1 MAKVT
6 KIKYFTEEKKKL
18 ISDEN
23 KKLYDKYLKSNIIK
37 NREVE
42 DTTYGV
48 YANNMSHFMVFIA
61 ENYDNIGLYSEEFMK
76 DAVDIMEDYISFCQE
91 TLQNNKKTINNKLA
105 AVSSFYGWSM
115 KRKYIPFHPFDKR
128 LDRMKGAKDEK
139 IINSY
144 FLTEEEI
151 ETVKKGLED
160 EKKFDIQDKIL
171 FYLAIDSANRIGA
184 LSKLTLS
191 SMDIDEMVFK
201 DIREKRGKRVE
212 VVFEEKTRELIEEW
226 LFQRKDD
233 YDKMEVDSL
242 FIAKYKEWIPMGKS
256 SLQER
261 IKKIGTIIGL
271 SDFHAHCT
279 RKSAINLIVEKT
291 GDISLGAEIANHE
304 SVETTRQ
311 SYVKPRSKA
320 QTRNKIKELIKEKDL
335 AKKQIKENED
345 ALSEENTQE

>member
-1 MAKVT
+1 MAKIVRV
-6 KIKYFTEEKKKL
+6 KYFTEEKKKL
-18 ISDEN
+18 ISESN

-48 YANNMSHFMVFIA
+48 YTNNMTHFMIFLA
-61 ENYDNIGLYSEEFMK
+61 ENYDNVGLYDEDFIK
-76 DAVDIMEDYISFCQE
+76 NAVDIMEDYISFCQD
-91 TLQNNKKTINNKLA
+91 TLQNNKKTINNKIA
-105 AVSSFYGWSM
+105 AASSFYAWSM
-115 KRKYIPFHPFDKR
+115 KRKYIGFHPFDKR

-151 ETVKKGLED
+151 NKIKEGLED
-160 EKKFDIQDKIL
+160 SKSFDIQDKIL

-212 VVFEEKTRELIEEW
+212 VVFEEKTRELIEDW
-226 LFQRKDD
+226 LYQRKDN

-242 FIAKYKEWIPMGKS
+242 FIANYKTWIPMGKS

-261 IKKIGTIIGL
+261 IRKIGMIIGL
-271 SDFHAHCT
+271 EDFHAHCT

-311 SYVKPRSKA
+311 SYVKPRSKS

-335 AKKQIKENED
+335 AKKQIEDNEKQ
-345 ALSEENTQE
+345 EEL

>member
-1 MAKVT
+1 MAKIT
-6 KIKYFTEEKKKL
+6 KVKYFTEEKIKL
-18 ISDEN
+18 ISPDN
-23 KKLYDKYLKSNIIK
+23 WKKYEKYLKSNIIK

-42 DTTYGV
+42 ETTYGV
-48 YANNMSHFMVFIA
+48 YQNNMKHFLVFLA
-61 ENYDNIGLYSEEFMK
+61 EHYDNVGLYSNEFME

-91 TLQNNKKTINNKLA
+91 TLKNNKKTINNKLA

-115 KRKYIPFHPFDKR
+115 KRKYIPYHPFDKR

-144 FLTEEEI
+144 FLTEEQINEI
-151 ETVKKGLED
+151 KRGLED
-160 EKKFDIQDKIL
+160 TTKFDIQDKIL

-184 LSKLTLS
+184 ISKLTLS

-212 VVFEEKTRELIEEW
+212 VVFEEETRELIEEW
-226 LFQRKDD
+226 LYMRKDE

-242 FIAKYKEWIPMGKS
+242 FIAKYKQWIPMGKS

-261 IKKIGTIIGL
+261 IRKIGMIIGL
-271 SDFHAHCT
+271 EDFHAHCT

-311 SYVKPRSKA
+311 AYVKPRSKA
-320 QTRNKIKELIKEKDL
+320 QTRNKIKELIKEKEL
-335 AKKQIKENED
+335 AKKHME
-345 ALSEENTQE
+345 EENAKE